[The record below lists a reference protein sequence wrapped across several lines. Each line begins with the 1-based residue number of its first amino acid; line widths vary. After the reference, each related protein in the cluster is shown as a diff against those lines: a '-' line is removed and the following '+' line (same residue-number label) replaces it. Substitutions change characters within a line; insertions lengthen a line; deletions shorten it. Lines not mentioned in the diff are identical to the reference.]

1 MCGIIGL
8 LKSNLINE
16 NIYNILI
23 NGLYQLQNR
32 GYDSTGVC
40 VLNDDKFDI
49 YKYASTNET
58 NAIDKLKKLNLL
70 SFKNIG
76 IGHNRWAT
84 HGGKT
89 DYNAHPHIS
98 NNKKFCL
105 VHNGIIENYLLIKEK
120 LLNNGYVFYSET
132 DTEIIVNLIEYY
144 YKELNN
150 TYEAI
155 SKTINE
161 LNGTYG
167 LIILNLDEPST
178 IYAVRNGSPL
188 LLGKNNDYVILT
200 SEQSGFCGRVN
211 TYITLENNDIITI
224 SDSNGTINVKTN
236 NKYENKN
243 INKMD
248 ITLLPSPFN
257 HWTVKEIYDQPKTI
271 LNSLNNGGRIES
283 NDTVKLGG
291 LMDKIDLL
299 KSVKNIILLGC
310 GTSYNAG
317 LYGAHFIRDLC
328 DFNIVS
334 VIDGADFTI
343 KNIPKQYENNS
354 VSNTALILISQSG
367 ETKDLHRC
375 IQIAKDNNMITIG
388 IINVVDSLIAR
399 EADCGIYCNAG
410 REIGVASTKAF
421 TSQVVC
427 LNLLAIWFAQIHKI
441 NQIKRSNYIKD
452 LLKLSNDFFSTIS
465 SVNDQIINL
474 AKEYCIFNNMFILGK
489 NTDEITA
496 REGSLKIKE
505 ISYIHSEA
513 YSTASLKHGPFALL
527 DKNFPVVIIS
537 SLDEYESKV
546 LNCFEEVYSRE
557 SPIILITNNDK
568 INITNKTYNKIVVPK
583 NNTFSSLLSLIP
595 LQLFAYY
602 LSINKGI
609 NPDIPRNLAKV
620 VTVE

>member
-8 LKSNLINE
+8 LKSNLRNE
-16 NIYNILI
+16 NIYDILI

-32 GYDSTGVC
+32 GYDSSGIC
-40 VLNDDKFDI
+40 ILNDDKFDVH
-49 YKYASTNET
+49 KYASTNET
-58 NAIDKLKKLNLL
+58 NAIDKLKKLNL
-70 SFKNIG
+70 SSSKNIG

-89 DYNAHPHIS
+89 DYNAHPHMS

-105 VHNGIIENYLLIKEK
+105 VHNGIIENYVVLKEK
-120 LLNNGYVFYSET
+120 LSNNGYIFYSET

-144 YKELNN
+144 YKESNN

-155 SKTINE
+155 YKTINE

-167 LIILNLDEPST
+167 LIILNLEEPNNV
-178 IYAVRNGSPL
+178 YAVRNGSPL
-188 LLGKNNDYVILT
+188 LLGKNNDFVILT
-200 SEQSGFCGRVN
+200 SEQSGFCGKVN

-224 SDSNGTINVKTN
+224 SDDNGTINIKST
-236 NKYENKN
+236 NKYENRN
-243 INKMD
+243 ISKIE
-248 ITLLPSPFN
+248 ITLSPAPFN

-291 LMDKIDLL
+291 LIDKIDIL
-299 KSVKNIILLGC
+299 KSIKNIIFLGC

-317 LYGAHFIRDLC
+317 LYGAYFMRELC

-334 VIDGADFTI
+334 VIDGADFDI
-343 KNIPKQYENNS
+343 KNIPKQHKNES
-354 VSNTALILISQSG
+354 ISNTALILISQSG

-375 IQIAKDNNMITIG
+375 VQIAKDNNMITIG

-399 EADCGIYCNAG
+399 ETDCGIYCNAG

-421 TSQVVC
+421 TSQIVC

-452 LLKLSNDFFSTIS
+452 LSRLSNDFFTTITS
-465 SVNDQIINL
+465 INDQIINL
-474 AKEYCIFNNMFILGK
+474 AKEYCTFNNMFILGK

-527 DKNFPVVIIS
+527 DKNFPVIIIS

-557 SPIILITNNDK
+557 SPVILITNNNK
-568 INITNKTYNKIVVPK
+568 INIANKTYHKIVVPK